1 MEAFDLCIQDKEA
14 VIGGLRQ
21 KVEIRSKVVDTHCSI
36 KIYFILLIY
45 MVTWVEHVKNC
56 QKKMGLSY
64 KEAMMNI
71 DCRNSYKEVKQQK
84 EAPVSKS
91 KEAAYAQRRQRGMS
105 VDRLKTPMTTIGE
118 RRMEEFRK
126 ILKVNRQKYA
136 KMFGKD
142 FTEQAALS
150 RGQAAEQRRIEKPP
164 VPRKKKTDA
173 EFEQSISMRRPTEEE
188 EIVLA
193 AKKLFAAAQ
202 PKKRTQPKLV
212 PKGAKRVP
220 KGNKSK

>member
-1 MEAFDLCIQDKEA
+1 
-14 VIGGLRQ
+14 
-21 KVEIRSKVVDTHCSI
+21 
-36 KIYFILLIY
+36 
-45 MVTWVEHVKNC
+45 
-56 QKKMGLSY
+56 
-64 KEAMMNI
+64 MNI
-71 DCRNSYKEVKQQK
+71 DCRNAYKEIKGQK

-91 KEAAYAQRRQRGMS
+91 KEAAYAQRRQRGLS
-105 VDRLKTPMTTIGE
+105 VDRLKTPPTVIGE

-164 VPRKKKTDA
+164 VPRKKLTDE
-173 EFEQSISMRRPTEEE
+173 EFEQSIS
-188 EIVLA
+188 IA

-202 PKKRTQPKLV
+202 PKRTQPKPT
-212 PKGAKRVP
+212 PKGIIRRVP
-220 KGNKSK
+220 KRE

>member
-1 MEAFDLCIQDKEA
+1 
-14 VIGGLRQ
+14 
-21 KVEIRSKVVDTHCSI
+21 
-36 KIYFILLIY
+36 
-45 MVTWVEHVKNC
+45 MVTWVQHVKDC

-64 KEAMMNI
+64 KEAMSNM

-84 EAPVSKS
+84 EPTVSKS
-91 KEAAYAQRRQRGMS
+91 KEAAYSQRRQRGMS

-136 KMFGKD
+136 KQFGKD

-164 VPRKKKTDA
+164 KPRKKMTDE
-173 EFEQSISMRRPTEEE
+173 EFEQSIS
-188 EIVLA
+188 
-193 AKKLFAAAQ
+193 AAQ
-202 PKKRTQPKLV
+202 PKRTQPKPT
-212 PKGAKRVP
+212 PKGIIRRVP
-220 KGNKSK
+220 KRE